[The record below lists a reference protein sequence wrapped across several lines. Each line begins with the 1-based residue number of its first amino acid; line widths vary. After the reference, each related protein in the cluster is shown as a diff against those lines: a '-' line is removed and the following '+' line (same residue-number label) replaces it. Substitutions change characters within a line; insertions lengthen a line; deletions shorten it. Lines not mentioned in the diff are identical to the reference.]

1 MQIKLVSLE
10 DGITS
15 CGFRKMAAYVARIN
29 EDTESCYVSTN
40 RYRSIRN
47 GLRGTLGSAGS
58 LEPEDL
64 DLAARELAKSDL
76 VGFSSMTGY
85 SDLTRKLIERVKVI
99 DPSTYVIWGGIHPII
114 HPEDAILSSVDAI
127 CTGEGEFAF
136 QELYDQLMA
145 GQSPDEHQELL
156 VQEARRRRGH
166 PQPLPAAHV
175 AGRDGEPAVPA
186 VRRAASSSTRAARA
200 SSRCGP
206 RTTSR
211 TTA

>member
-15 CGFRKMAAYVARIN
+15 CGFRKMAAFVARIN

-58 LEPEDL
+58 LEPEDI
-64 DLAARELAKSDL
+64 DLAARDLIKSDL

-85 SDLTRKLIERVKVI
+85 SDLTRKLIKRVKEL

-114 HPEDAILSSVDAI
+114 HPEDAILSDSDEGPDALRVTI
-127 CTGEGEFAF
+127 TPMAARAFIARARRVISAGRPSCPLCSLPLDATGHVCPRQNG
-136 QELYDQLMA
+136 Y
-145 GQSPDEHQELL
+145 
-156 VQEARRRRGH
+156 RRRG
-166 PQPLPAAHV
+166 
-175 AGRDGEPAVPA
+175 
-186 VRRAASSSTRAARA
+186 
-200 SSRCGP
+200 
-206 RTTSR
+206 
-211 TTA
+211 